1 MTNNL
6 MNRVRQFRKQKGL
19 SQQELAKLVE
29 VSRQTINLIENQD
42 YNPTLALCIRIAK
55 ALDVDLNKLFWE
67 QENEQ
72 IEPSSD

>member
-1 MTNNL
+1 

-19 SQQELAKLVE
+19 SQQELAQLVE

>member
-1 MTNNL
+1 

-19 SQQELAKLVE
+19 SQQELAQLVE

-72 IEPSSD
+72 SEPSSE